1 MGMVAG
7 VGAAVQELFGPL
19 AADAERDS
27 RVIVR
32 RRTFT
37 AASLARTFVLGFLQ
51 NPDATAEELARV
63 AAQCGAAV
71 TPQAIDQRQTPR
83 LAGFLEALFR
93 RAVRV
98 VVGSDRALA
107 PLLDRFPAVTLLDS
121 TVIELPDGQRDRFPG
136 CGGRCGFG
144 RAALKLQTELDLRT
158 GALAHVGVEP
168 GRSAD
173 SGTGR
178 QHARRGAGAVRI
190 TDLGYFC
197 LAVFA
202 AMVGAGEHFLSRLQF
217 GTGVGL
223 PGGPAVDL
231 LRWLAGRAD
240 RLVDRAVELGLTE
253 RLPCRLI
260 AWRVPA
266 DQAGRRRQKLRAAHR
281 RKWGREPTAERLGWC
296 DWAVLVTSVPA
307 DRLSAAEAVVL
318 YRARWQIELLFKRW
332 KSQDRVAAASGST
345 EARRMVRVWARL
357 LAAVVRHWLVVA
369 TAWGDPTRS
378 WAKVGDA
385 VRGFVGRIAASLDRA
400 AALAATIAAFRRMV
414 ATTCRRNPRSKPGTA
429 ELLNDVTRLE
439 PMGWSAA
446 EPLER

>member
-1 MGMVAG
+1 MGMLARAS
-7 VGAAVQELFGPL
+7 AAVQELFGPL
-19 AADAERDS
+19 AAAADSDS
-27 RVIVR
+27 RVVMR
-32 RRTFT
+32 RRKFT
-37 AASLARTFVLGFLQ
+37 PASLARTFVLGFLQ
-51 NPDATAEELARV
+51 NPDASAEELAQV

-83 LAGFLEALFR
+83 LVGFLAELFR

-107 PLLDRFPAVTLLDS
+107 PLLERFPAVTLSDS

-144 RAALKLQTELDLRT
+144 QAAVKLQTDLDLRT
-158 GALAHVGVEP
+158 GGLQLEVE
-168 GRSAD
+168 S
-173 SGTGR
+173 GR
-178 QHARRGAGAVRI
+178 QTDAATDRQHVRRGPWALRI

-202 AMVGAGEHFLSRLQF
+202 AAVGAGEHFLSRLQF

-231 LRWLAGRAD
+231 LRWLAGQPE
-240 RLVDRAVELGLTE
+240 RLVDRPIELGLKQ

-266 DQAGRRRQKLRAAHR
+266 EQAGRRRPKLRENHR
-281 RKWGREPTAERLGWC
+281 RKWGREPTADRLAWC
-296 DWAVLVTSVPA
+296 DWTILVTSVPA
-307 DRLSAAEAVVL
+307 EQLMAAEAIVL

-332 KSQDRVAAASGST
+332 KSQDRVAAADGST
-345 EARRMVRVWARL
+345 EPRRMVRVWARL
-357 LAAVVRHWLVVA
+357 LAAVVQHWLVVT

-378 WAKVGDA
+378 WGKVAEA
-385 VRGFVGRIAASLDRA
+385 VRQFVGRTAASLDRA
-400 AALAATIAAFRRMV
+400 AVLAETIAVLARV
-414 ATTCRRNPRSKPGTA
+414 VETTCRRNQRSKPGTA
-429 ELLNDVTRLE
+429 GLLNNVGRLDF
-439 PMGWSAA
+439 G
-446 EPLER
+446 LT